1 MLSNNQLMYVC
12 VCVSGWGVTGSIRL
26 PSTLF
31 CQGYPQSL
39 DVA

>member
-1 MLSNNQLMYVC
+1 MLSDNQLMYVC
-12 VCVSGWGVTGSIRL
+12 VGVGGVTGSIRL